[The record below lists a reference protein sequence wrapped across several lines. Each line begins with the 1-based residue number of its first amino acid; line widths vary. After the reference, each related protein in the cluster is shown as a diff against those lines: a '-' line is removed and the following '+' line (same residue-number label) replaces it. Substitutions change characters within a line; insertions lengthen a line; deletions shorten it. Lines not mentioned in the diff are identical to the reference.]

1 MALNAASHNITGE
14 PTGSPSGPPPPVSSE
29 ITSAAKG
36 SAAQD
41 AMGQNVPGKDLQNN
55 EKGQTVM
62 GEAGKEKTAKEIE
75 RERKKAEKLAKFQ
88 EKQKKQTAPAPAAD
102 APKTAKKEKVK
113 KAAAVDAYEPQK
125 IESGRYEW
133 WESRGYFKPQFTKE
147 GKIKPEGKFV
157 IPIPPPNVTG
167 SLHMGHALTNALQ
180 DTMIRHARMKGKT
193 TAWIP
198 GCDHAGIATQSVVEK
213 MVYKTEGK
221 TRHDLG
227 REVLLEKIWSWKQKY
242 HANITNQLKRLGGS
256 MDWTREAFTMD
267 DERSF
272 AVRKTFVDLFEEG
285 IIYRADR
292 LVNWCSALCTSL
304 SNLEV
309 DNKELKGRTKLKV
322 PGYDKMIEFGV
333 LTYFK
338 YPISKGDDSHKTST
352 SPDRFRGY
360 EFIEIATTRPET
372 MLGDTAIA
380 VHPDDKRY
388 KHLVGKLAIHP
399 FIPDR
404 KIIIIADEEVE
415 MDFGTGAVKITP
427 AHDPNDF
434 TKGKKHNLEFINILN
449 DDGTLNANAG
459 PYAGQKRFD
468 ARYAVINDLKAL
480 GLYTKQEDNAMTIP
494 MCQRSKDVIEPVLKP
509 QWWMRMADMAKA
521 ADEAVLDGRILIKP
535 ESESRRFHFWMQNIQ
550 DWCISRQLWWG
561 HRAPAYFVEL
571 EDKTSD
577 EADSNYWV
585 GAMDEDEAR
594 AKAEKKFPGK
604 KFTLRWDEDV
614 LDTWFS
620 SGLWPFTTLGW
631 PKETSDMRELYPTSM
646 LETGWDILFFWVA
659 RMVMFGLKL
668 TGDVPF
674 TEVYCHSLIRDAEGR
689 KMSKSLGNVID
700 PLDIIRGI
708 TLEDLHKTL
717 YAGNLDTAEI
727 ERAKAYQK
735 TAFPKGIEECGADAL
750 RFTLVN
756 YTTGGGDV
764 AFDIREIEAKRRFC
778 NKIYQ
783 ATNFALGRLGGDF
796 VPDAS
801 PTDNKPKS
809 LAEKWILH
817 RLNTAAQEVNN
828 AIEGREF
835 SVAAGTLYQ
844 YWFTQLCDTFIENS
858 KYILTPEA
866 PEDERKSAQQT
877 LYTALEGGLLL
888 MHPLMPFLTEHLWQK
903 LPRRKGDTTES
914 IMIAKYPEFNE
925 KLDAPQEAQKYEFI
939 MDIASGIRSLLSQYA
954 FKEPGDLIIQT
965 YSDSAFKTVSE
976 EQTSIKSLGGKYAG
990 KIEVLPPATNSLPPA
1005 GCALQSI
1012 NADAAVYLK
1021 IAGRID
1027 VAEELK
1033 KRQKSIEDAQARAEK
1048 SKKIMSGAGWE
1059 KASKDTKRKEE
1070 EKLQDAESEVK
1081 RLEEAIKD
1089 LERLK
1094 LEG

>member
-1 MALNAASHNITGE
+1 M
-14 PTGSPSGPPPPVSSE
+14 PSTVE
-29 ITSAAKG
+29 
-36 SAAQD
+36 
-41 AMGQNVPGKDLQNN
+41 KD
-55 EKGQTVM
+55 
-62 GEAGKEKTAKEIE
+62 
-75 RERKKAEKLAKFQ
+75 RKKAEKLAKFQ
-88 EKQKKQTAPAPAAD
+88 EKQSKSKTAPAASD
-102 APKTAKKEKVK
+102 APKAAAKKEKVK
-113 KAAAVDAYEPQK
+113 KAAATDTYQPQE
-125 IESGRYEW
+125 IENGRYEW
-133 WESRGYFKPQFTKE
+133 WESRGYFKPQFTKD
-147 GKIKPEGKFV
+147 GKVKPEGKFV

-180 DTMIRHARMKGKT
+180 DAMIRHARMKGKT

-198 GCDHAGIATQSVVEK
+198 GCDHAGIATQSVVER
-213 MVYKTEGK
+213 MVFKNEGK
-221 TRHDLG
+221 TRHQLG
-227 REVLLEKIWSWKQKY
+227 RAGLLEKIWSWKEKY

-267 DERSF
+267 DDRSL
-272 AVRKTFVDLFEEG
+272 AVQKTFIDLFDEG

-292 LVNWCSALCTSL
+292 LVNWCSALSTSL

-338 YPISKGDDSHKTST
+338 YPIAKDDDSHRLST
-352 SPDRFRGY
+352 SPDRFKGY

-380 VHPDDKRY
+380 VHPEDKRY
-388 KHLVGKLAIHP
+388 KHLVGKLALHP

-404 KIIIIADEEVE
+404 KILIIADEEVE

-459 PYAGQKRFD
+459 PFANQKRFD
-468 ARYAVINDLKAL
+468 ARYGVINALKEL
-480 GLYTKQEDNAMTIP
+480 DLYTKQEDNAMVIP

-509 QWWMRMADMAKA
+509 QWWMKMTDMAKA

-535 ESESRRFHFWMQNIQ
+535 ESEAKKYHQWMQNIQ

-561 HRAPAYFVEL
+561 HRCPAYFVEL
-571 EDKTSD
+571 DDKSSDDADSKYWVAAYD
-577 EADSNYWV
+577 EA
-585 GAMDEDEAR
+585 EAR

-604 KFTLRWDEDV
+604 KFTLTWDGDV

-620 SGLWPFTTLGW
+620 SGLWPFSTLGW
-631 PKETSDMRELYPTSM
+631 PNKTSDMRELFPTSM

-659 RMVMFGLKL
+659 RMVMLSLKL
-668 TGDVPF
+668 TGEVPF
-674 TEVYCHSLIRDAEGR
+674 TEVYCHSLIRDSEGR

-708 TLEDLHKTL
+708 TLEGLNKTL
-717 YAGNLDTAEI
+717 YGGNIEAAEI
-727 ERAKAYQK
+727 EKAKAYQK
-735 TAFPKGIEECGADAL
+735 SAFPKGIEECGADAL

-756 YTTGGGDV
+756 YTTGGGDI
-764 AFDIREIEAKRRFC
+764 AFDVREIEAKRRFC

-783 ATNFALGRLGGDF
+783 ATNFALGRLGEGF
-796 VPDAS
+796 TPDTTL
-801 PTDNKPKS
+801 TDNKPKS
-809 LAEKWILH
+809 LAERWILH
-817 RLNTAAQEVNN
+817 RLNQTTKVVND
-828 AIEGREF
+828 AIEEREF

-866 PEDERKSAQQT
+866 PEEERQSAQQT

-888 MHPLMPFLTEHLWQK
+888 MHPLMPFITEALWQK
-903 LPRRKGDTTES
+903 LPRRKGDKTES
-914 IMIAKYPEFNE
+914 IMIAKFPEF
-925 KLDAPQEAQKYEFI
+925 KQELETLEEAEKYEFI
-939 MDIASGIRSLLSQYA
+939 MDIASGGRSLLAQYG
-954 FKEPGDLIIQT
+954 FKESGDLIVQT
-965 YSDSAFKTVSE
+965 YSESAFKTASE
-976 EQTSIKSLGGKYAG
+976 EKTSIKSLGGKYAG
-990 KIEVLPPATNSLPPA
+990 EIEVLRPAADALPPA

-1021 IAGRID
+1021 IVGRID
-1027 VAEELK
+1027 VGDELK
-1033 KRQKSIEDAQARAEK
+1033 KREKSIEDAQARADK
-1048 SKKIMSGAGWE
+1048 SKKIMSGVGWE
-1059 KASKDTKRKEE
+1059 KANQETRKKEE

-1081 RLEEAIKD
+1081 RLEEAVQD